1 MVEICF
7 RLGLKGTRRSL
18 GPDRLLHR
26 MSRMCEILFARDS
39 NIVLRSSLDMWF
51 SQKQRLRS
59 VSSGKEVLWC
69 GERLGSGFRSD
80 SGEYEFFFKKYMKGW
95 FCKHII
101 CETVASG
108 ACEEDG
114 WSAGSVLPQ
123 LNLEVCRLLRP
134 VGQELNVAKIC
145 PKSFYI
151 RIQVGGFGLQH
162 FMLYCVAF
170 MVRFSGVHSYK
181 GWA

>member
-1 MVEICF
+1 MFHVS
-7 RLGLKGTRRSL
+7 GLAWKEPGEVWVQTGCCTECQGCVKYYL
-18 GPDRLLHR
+18 Q
-26 MSRMCEILFARDS
+26 ETTIL
-39 NIVLRSSLDMWF
+39 
-51 SQKQRLRS
+51 
-59 VSSGKEVLWC
+59 SSGQVWIC
-69 GERLGSGFRSD
+69 GFHRSRDCGASLQARRCCGAESVWGAD
-80 SGEYEFFFKKYMKGW
+80 SGLIVANMSFFWRNIWKDDFAS
-95 FCKHII
+95 II

-151 RIQVGGFGLQH
+151 YIQVGGFGL
-162 FMLYCVAF
+162 
-170 MVRFSGVHSYK
+170 
-181 GWA
+181 

>member
-1 MVEICF
+1 M
-7 RLGLKGTRRSL
+7 

-80 SGEYEFFFKKYMKGW
+80 SGEYEFFFEEIYDRM
-95 FCKHII
+95 ILQ
-101 CETVASG
+101 ASFVKLLLQVRVKRM
-108 ACEEDG
+108 DG
-114 WSAGSVLPQ
+114 LPAQ
-123 LNLEVCRLLRP
+123 
-134 VGQELNVAKIC
+134 
-145 PKSFYI
+145 FY
-151 RIQVGGFGLQH
+151 R
-162 FMLYCVAF
+162 
-170 MVRFSGVHSYK
+170 S
-181 GWA
+181 